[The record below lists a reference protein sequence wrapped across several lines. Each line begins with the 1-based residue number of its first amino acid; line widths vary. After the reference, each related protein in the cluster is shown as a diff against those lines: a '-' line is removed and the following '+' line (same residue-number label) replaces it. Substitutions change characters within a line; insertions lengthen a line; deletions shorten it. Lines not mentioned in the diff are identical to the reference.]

1 MDYNKQVNH
10 SISFY
15 AKYSILLIIAVCMLA
30 VLLAPF
36 PVQAKDHGLE
46 SLRQTGKAFADVA
59 REVSPAVVFI
69 QVEKMVQQPNVQFF
83 SPFGEGSPFGD
94 DFFRR
99 FFGTPSPEGPNRFQE
114 PQQKNRV
121 VGQGSGFIFS
131 EDGYILTNNHVVG
144 DADKVTVKLLDG
156 REFTAK
162 TIGAD
167 PHSDVAVIKIDDKN
181 LPVLAL
187 GDSDAIEVGEWVVA
201 IGNPFGL
208 SHTLTVGVVSAKG
221 RSSVGIAD
229 YENFI
234 QTDAA
239 INPGN
244 SGGPLVD
251 LDGKVIGMNTAIF
264 SRSGGYMGIGFAIPI
279 NMAKAIMDQLIQTGS
294 VTRGYLGIVIQ
305 NLTPDL
311 AKSFGLEDHK
321 GILVAEVSKDSP
333 AEEAGLKQGDVI
345 VEFEGKPV
353 DEIGP
358 FRNRVALK
366 APGSKGKITVLRD
379 GERQTLAITIG
390 KLPEEELA
398 SAGQP
403 HSMDKLGFIVQTL
416 TPELAQQLGIKD
428 TKGVVVTSVTPGSVA
443 AMAGINP
450 GTVIL
455 EVNRKRVNNAE
466 DFKRAMAQ
474 TPENG
479 TVLLL
484 INDGKYSRYVALRVE

>member
-1 MDYNKQVNH
+1 MDYNKKANHYISFFANH
-10 SISFY
+10 SIRP
-15 AKYSILLIIAVCMLA
+15 IIAVC
-30 VLLAPF
+30 LLAILLTSF
-36 PVQAKDHGLE
+36 PAQAKDYGLE

-59 REVSPAVVFI
+59 REVSPAVVYI
-69 QVEKMVQQPNVQFF
+69 QVEKTIEQPYVQFF

-99 FFGTPSPEGPNRFQE
+99 FFGTPLPEVPHRFQE
-114 PQQKNRV
+114 APQKQQV
-121 VGQGSGFIFS
+121 VGQGSGFIIS
-131 EDGYILTNNHVVG
+131 KDGYIMTNNHVVG

-162 TIGAD
+162 TVGAD
-167 PHSDVAVIKIDDKN
+167 PRSDVAVIKIDGEN

-187 GDSDAIEVGEWVVA
+187 GDSDTIEVGEWVVA

-244 SGGPLVD
+244 SGGPLVN

-264 SRSGGYMGIGFAIPI
+264 SSSGGYMGIGFAIPI
-279 NMAKAIMDQLIQTGS
+279 NMAKDIMNQLIQTGS

-311 AKSFGLEDHK
+311 AKSFGLEDHR
-321 GILVAEVSKDSP
+321 GILVAEVSEDSP
-333 AEEAGLKQGDVI
+333 AEKAGLKQGDVI
-345 VEFEGKPV
+345 VEFSGKPV
-353 DEIGP
+353 DEVGS

-366 APGSKGKITVLRD
+366 TPGSKEEITVLRD
-379 GERQTLAITIG
+379 GKRKNFLITIG
-390 KLPEEELA
+390 KLPEEEFA
-398 SAGQP
+398 SAAQP
-403 HSMDKLGFIVQTL
+403 HSMDKLGFSVQTL
-416 TPELAQQLGIKD
+416 TPDLAQQFGIQDK
-428 TKGVVVTSVTPGSVA
+428 KGVIVTSVTPGSVA

-450 GTVIL
+450 GTVIV
-455 EVNRKRVNNAE
+455 EVNRKRVNNTD
-466 DFKRAMAQ
+466 DFKRAVAQ
-474 TPENG
+474 TPESG
-479 TVLLL
+479 TILLL
-484 INDGKYSRYVALRVE
+484 IKDGKYTRYVTLKVE